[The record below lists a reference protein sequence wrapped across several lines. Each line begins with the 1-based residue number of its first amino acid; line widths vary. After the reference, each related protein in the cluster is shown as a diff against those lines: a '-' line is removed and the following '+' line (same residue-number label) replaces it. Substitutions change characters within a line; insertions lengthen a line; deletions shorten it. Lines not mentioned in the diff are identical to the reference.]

1 MIGSSILMTIDV
13 SGRWLLVKEDVTYSY
28 NRLCHSTTSNTLF
41 YLMFGL
47 SIKELMAN
55 KQMDFI
61 LLTVNNSNS
70 D

>member
-1 MIGSSILMTIDV
+1 MIGGSILMTIDAP
-13 SGRWLLVKEDVTYSY
+13 GRWLLVKEDVIYSY

-55 KQMDFI
+55 KQTDFI